1 MTSIIKLQVFSG
13 AKDEGPLCYLL
24 QVDGDYILLDC
35 GWDERFDL
43 RYFDE
48 LRPFIP
54 KISAVLI
61 SHPDPL
67 HLGGLPYLV
76 AKCGLTAPV
85 YATVPVYKMG
95 QMFIYDMVYSHLDVE
110 EFDHYSLD
118 DVDMAFEKVEQVK
131 YNQTVVLKGDSGVH
145 FTALPAGHM
154 IGGSIW
160 RICRVT
166 GEDIIYCVD
175 FNHKKERHLNGCSF
189 DNFNRPH
196 LLITGAHHI
205 SLPQMRRKD
214 RDEQLVTKI
223 LRTVRQKGDCMI
235 VIDTAGRVLELAHLL
250 DQLWSNADA
259 GLSTYNLV
267 MMSHVASS
275 VVQFAKSQLE
285 WMNEKLFKY
294 DSNSARYNPFTL
306 KHVTLCHSHQELM
319 RVRSPKVVLCSSQ
332 DMESGFSRELFLD
345 WCADPRNGVIL
356 TGRPSSF
363 TLAAKLVNLAE
374 RANDGVLSVADR
386 LLSLLVKKRVPL
398 EGEELFEYKRRK
410 AERDAEETRLRME
423 RARRQA
429 QAAES
434 DDSDDDDLPAPIVPR
449 HSEKDFRSFDGSEN
463 DAHCFDIMAKWDNQ
477 QKMSFFKTT
486 KKSFPMF
493 PYTEEKVKWD
503 DYGEVIKPE
512 DYTVISKID
521 LRKGAG
527 QQTNKEPVV
536 VKKREEEEEVYNPNE
551 HVEEMPTKCVE
562 FKNRIE
568 VVCRVEFIEYEGISD
583 GESTKKLLAGLM
595 PRQIIIVHG
604 SMQDTRDLYAYFVD
618 AGVAQGKIE
627 APANGQLVD
636 ASVESF
642 IFQVALSDALLAE
655 LHFRDVSDGNSLAWI
670 DARVMEKEAIDNMLI
685 TGTSHLMISDG
696 NEQEADVIDNVEPM
710 ETDEAENEKENEN
723 ENENENGDEQNGEKE
738 GGEDEMVENGVAKK
752 PKESMR
758 GNLVLENLPKN
769 QIPIHQSVFV
779 NDPKLSDFKNILSE
793 RGYRA
798 EFLSGTLLIN
808 GGTCSIR
815 RSDTGFFQM
824 EGAFNKD
831 YYKLRHLFYDQF
843 AVL

>member
-1 MTSIIKLQVFSG
+1 MTSIIKLKVFSG

-24 QVDGDYILLDC
+24 QVDSDYILLDC
-35 GWDERFDL
+35 GWDERFEL
-43 RYFDE
+43 KYFEE
-48 LRPFIP
+48 LKPFIP

-95 QMFIYDMVYSHLDVE
+95 QMFIYDLVYSHLDVE
-110 EFDHYSLD
+110 EFDHYTLD

-145 FTALPAGHM
+145 FTAIPAGHM

-175 FNHKKERHLNGCSF
+175 FNHKKERHLSGCSF

-205 SLPQMRRKD
+205 SLPQMKRKD
-214 RDEQLVTKI
+214 RDELLVTKI
-223 LRTVRQKGDCMI
+223 LRTVRQKGDCMV
-235 VIDTAGRVLELAHLL
+235 VIDTAGRVLEIAYLL

-285 WMNEKLFKY
+285 WMHESLFKY
-294 DSNSARYNPFTL
+294 DSNSTRYNPFTL
-306 KHVTLCHSHQELM
+306 KNVTLCHSHQELL

-332 DMESGFSRELFLD
+332 DMEAGFSRELFLD
-345 WCADPRNGVIL
+345 WCSDSRNGVIL
-356 TGRPSSF
+356 TARPSSF

-374 RANDGVLSVADR
+374 RANDGILRPEDR
-386 LLSLLVKKRVPL
+386 LISLLVKKRVPL
-398 EGEELFEYKRRK
+398 EGEELLEYKRRK
-410 AERDAEETRLRME
+410 AERDAEETRMRME

-429 QAAES
+429 QANES
-434 DDSDDDDLPAPIVPR
+434 DDSDDDDMAAPIVPR
-449 HSEKDFRSFDGSEN
+449 HSEKDFRSFDGIEN
-463 DAHCFDIMAKWDNQ
+463 DSHCFDIMAKWDNQ
-477 QKMSFFKTT
+477 QKASFFKTT
-486 KKSFPMF
+486 KKSFPMY
-493 PYTEEKVKWD
+493 PYIEEKIKWD

-521 LRKGAG
+521 LRKG
-527 QQTNKEPVV
+527 QNKDEPVV
-536 VKKREEEEEVYNPNE
+536 VQKREDEEEVYNPND

-568 VVCRVEFIEYEGISD
+568 VCCRVEFIDYEGISD
-583 GESTKKLLAGLM
+583 GESTKKMLAGLT

-604 SMQDTRDLYAYFVD
+604 SRDDTRDLYAYFSDNGIKSDMMKTPV
-618 AGVAQGKIE
+618 AGDLI
-627 APANGQLVD
+627 D

-642 IFQVALSDALLAE
+642 IFQVSLSDALLAE
-655 LHFRDVSDGNSLAWI
+655 LQFKQVSEGNSLAWL
-670 DARVMEKEAIDNMLI
+670 DAKVTEKENLDNMLI
-685 TGTSHLMISDG
+685 SGTSNLMIGNGNHDTSGSDQ
-696 NEQEADVIDNVEPM
+696 NEEPM
-710 ETDEAENEKENEN
+710 ETDENGPQ
-723 ENENENGDEQNGEKE
+723 ENGNSDRNGF
-738 GGEDEMVENGVAKK
+738 KK
-752 PKESMR
+752 PKEPEKIR
-758 GNLVLENLPKN
+758 GTLILDPL
-769 QIPIHQSVFV
+769 QRSRIPVHQAIFV
-779 NDPKLSDFKNILSE
+779 NDPKMSDFKNLLVE
-793 RGYRA
+793 KGYKA
-798 EFLSGTLLIN
+798 EFLSGTLIIN
-808 GGTCSIR
+808 GGKCSIR
-815 RSDTGFFQM
+815 RSETGSFQM
-824 EGAFNKD
+824 EGAFTKD
-831 YYKLRHLFYDQF
+831 YYKLRKLFYDQF

>member
-1 MTSIIKLQVFSG
+1 MTSIIKLRVFSG

-24 QVDGDYILLDC
+24 QVDNDYILLDC
-35 GWDERFDL
+35 GWDERFELKYFEDL
-43 RYFDE
+43 K
-48 LRPFIP
+48 PFIP

-110 EFDHYSLD
+110 EFEHYTLD

-145 FTALPAGHM
+145 FTAMPAGHM

-175 FNHKKERHLNGCSF
+175 FNHKKDRHLNGCSF

-205 SLPQMRRKD
+205 SLPQMKRMD
-214 RDEQLVTKI
+214 RDQQLVTKI

-235 VIDTAGRVLELAHLL
+235 VIDTAGRVLELAYLL
-250 DQLWSNADA
+250 DQLWGNADA

-306 KHVTLCHSHQELM
+306 KHITLCHSHQELM

-345 WCADPRNGVIL
+345 WCSDSRNGVIL
-356 TGRPSSF
+356 TARPSSF

-374 RANDGVLSVADR
+374 RANDGVLRNEDR
-386 LLSLLVKKRVPL
+386 LISLSVKKRVPL
-398 EGEELFEYKRRK
+398 EGEELLEYKRRK
-410 AERDAEETRLRME
+410 AERDAEETRIRME

-429 QAAES
+429 QANES
-434 DDSDDDDLPAPIVPR
+434 DDSDDDDMAAPINVTR
-449 HSEKDFRSFDGSEN
+449 HSEKDYRSFDGIESDN
-463 DAHCFDIMAKWDNQ
+463 THCFDIMSKWDNQ
-477 QKMSFFKTT
+477 QKASFFKST
-486 KKSFPMF
+486 KKSFPMY
-493 PYTEEKVKWD
+493 PYIEEKVKWD

-521 LRKGAG
+521 LRKGG
-527 QQTNKEPVV
+527 NKDEPVV
-536 VKKREEEEEVYNPNE
+536 VKKREEEEEVYNPND

-568 VVCRVEFIEYEGISD
+568 ISCRVEFIEYEGISD
-583 GESTKKLLAGLM
+583 GESTKKMLAGLH

-604 SMQDTRDLYAYFVD
+604 SRDDTRDLYAYFCDNGFAADMMKTPV
-618 AGVAQGKIE
+618 AGDLI
-627 APANGQLVD
+627 D

-642 IFQVALSDALLAE
+642 IYQVALSDALLAE
-655 LHFRDVSDGNSLAWI
+655 IHFKEVSEGNSLAWM
-670 DARVMEKEAIDNMLI
+670 DARVMEKEAIDNILVA
-685 TGTSHLMISDG
+685 GTSQLMIEDGVEVVEEEDISDEEHG
-696 NEQEADVIDNVEPM
+696 FEIVENEEELM
-710 ETDEAENEKENEN
+710 ETDQNKSAPEGANTEADESLENAENARKANEAA
-723 ENENENGDEQNGEKE
+723 
-738 GGEDEMVENGVAKK
+738 AK
-752 PKESMR
+752 PR
-758 GNLVLENLPKN
+758 GNLILEPLPKKL
-769 QIPIHQSVFV
+769 IPIHQAIFV
-779 NDPKLSDFKNILSE
+779 NDPKLSDFKNLLVE
-793 RGYRA
+793 KGYKA

-808 GGTCSIR
+808 GGKCSIR
-815 RSDTGFFQM
+815 RGEMGFSM
-824 EGAFNKD
+824 EGALSKD
-831 YYKLRHLFYDQF
+831 YYKLRNLFYDQF
-843 AVL
+843 AIL

>member
-43 RYFDE
+43 RYFEE
-48 LRPFIP
+48 LKPFIP

-95 QMFIYDMVYSHLDVE
+95 QMFIYDVVYSHLDVE
-110 EFDHYSLD
+110 DFEYYSLD

-154 IGGSIW
+154 LGGSIW

-214 RDEQLVTKI
+214 RDEQLVTRI
-223 LRTVRQKGDCMI
+223 LRTVRQKGDCLI

-294 DSNSARYNPFTL
+294 DSSSARYNP
-306 KHVTLCHSHQELM
+306 
-319 RVRSPKVVLCSSQ
+319 SQ

-345 WCADPRNGVIL
+345 WCVDTRNGVIL
-356 TGRPSSF
+356 TGRPSGY

-374 RANDGVLSVADR
+374 KANDGVLSQKDR
-386 LLSLLVKKRVPL
+386 YLSLLVKKRVAL
-398 EGEELFEYKRRK
+398 EGEELYEYKRRK
-410 AERDAEETRLRME
+410 AERDAEETRSRME

-434 DDSDDDDLPAPIVPR
+434 DESDDDEMAAPIVPR
-449 HSEKDFRSFDGSEN
+449 HADKDFRSFDGTDNE
-463 DAHCFDIMAKWDNQ
+463 AHCFDIMAKWDNQ
-477 QKMSFFKTT
+477 QKTSFFKTT

-493 PYTEEKVKWD
+493 PYIEEKVKWD

-512 DYTVISKID
+512 DYTVTSKID
-521 LRKGAG
+521 LRKG
-527 QQTNKEPVV
+527 QNKGELVV
-536 VKKREEEEEVYNPNE
+536 VKKREEEEEVYNPLD

-562 FKNRIE
+562 FKNRVE
-568 VVCRVEFIEYEGISD
+568 VLCRIEFIEYEGISD
-583 GESTKKLLAGLM
+583 GESTKKLLAGLL

-604 SMQDTRDLYAYFVD
+604 SMQDTRDLFAYFKE
-618 AGVAQGKIE
+618 AGVAEGKIE
-627 APANGQLVD
+627 APATGQLVD
-636 ASVESF
+636 ASVESY
-642 IFQVALSDALLAE
+642 IFQVALSDALMADIQFKE
-655 LHFRDVSDGNSLAWI
+655 VSDGNSLAWI
-670 DARVMEKEAIDNMLI
+670 DAIVTEKDTVDDLLIKRATRLNINGSQEEEEEEMEK
-685 TGTSHLMISDG
+685 
-696 NEQEADVIDNVEPM
+696 DVLEIVDEPM
-710 ETDEAENEKENEN
+710 DTDAPRAIESNTIAEKESA
-723 ENENENGDEQNGEKE
+723 KMPPVI
-738 GGEDEMVENGVAKK
+738 GGPKK
-752 PKESMR
+752 RVR
-758 GNLVLENLPKN
+758 GNMVLEPVRSLKG
-769 QIPIHQSVFV
+769 PIHASVFV
-779 NDPKLSDFKNILSE
+779 NDPKLTDFKNYLVDK
-793 RGYRA
+793 GYKA
-798 EFLSGTLLIN
+798 EFVGGNLLID
-808 GGTCSIR
+808 GTCSIR
-815 RSDTGFFQM
+815 RQETGMFKMDCAITKQ
-824 EGAFNKD
+824 
-831 YYKLRHLFYDQF
+831 YYLIRKLFYDQF

>member
-1 MTSIIKLQVFSG
+1 MTSIIKLQIFAG

-35 GWDERFDL
+35 GWDERFDVKYIEDL
-43 RYFDE
+43 K
-48 LRPFIP
+48 PFIP

-67 HLGGLPYLV
+67 HLGALPYLV
-76 AKCGLTAPV
+76 AKCGLQAPV

-95 QMFIYDMVYSHLDVE
+95 QMFMYDLVNSHLSVE
-110 EFDHYSLD
+110 EFEYYTLD

-154 IGGSIW
+154 IGGSMW

-166 GEDIIYCVD
+166 GEDIVYCVD

-189 DNFNRPH
+189 DSLNRPH

-223 LRTVRQKGDCMI
+223 LRTVRQKGDCLI

-250 DQLWSNADA
+250 DQLWSNTEA

-285 WMNEKLFKY
+285 WMNEKLLKY
-294 DSNSARYNPFTL
+294 DSARANPFSL
-306 KHVTLCHSHQELM
+306 KNVHLCHSNLELM

-332 DMESGFSRELFLD
+332 DMESGFSRELFLE
-345 WCADPRNGVIL
+345 WCSDSRNGVIL
-356 TGRPSSF
+356 TGRTASN

-374 RANDGVLSVADR
+374 NSVDGKLTTDDR
-386 LLSLLVKKRVPL
+386 FLSLVVKKRVPL

-423 RARRQA
+423 RVRRQM
-429 QAAES
+429 QTENNESDES
-434 DDSDDDDLPAPIVPR
+434 DDEEISSSLVLRQPA
-449 HSEKDFRSFDGSEN
+449 EKDARFELNNEITNN
-463 DAHCFDIMAKWDNQ
+463 DVHCFDIMAKWDNQ
-477 QKMSFFKTT
+477 QKTSFFKST

-493 PYTEEKVKWD
+493 PYLEEKIRCD
-503 DYGEVIKPE
+503 EYGEIIKPE
-512 DYTVISKID
+512 EYTIHMKVD
-521 LRKGAG
+521 TRKAPNNN
-527 QQTNKEPVV
+527 QDENAPVV
-536 VKKREEEEEVYNPNE
+536 VKKQEQEEEEYVEV
-551 HVEEMPTKCVE
+551 VEEMPTKCVE
-562 FKNRIE
+562 FKQRIE
-568 VVCRVEFIEYEGISD
+568 VLCRVEFIEYEGISD
-583 GESTKKLLAGLM
+583 GESTKKLLAGLD

-604 SMQDTRDLYAYFVD
+604 SIQDTRELYGYFSD
-618 AGVAQGKIE
+618 NGIAKGKIE
-627 APANGQLVD
+627 APSTGQLVD

-642 IFQVALSDALLAE
+642 IYQVALSDQLLADIQFKE
-655 LHFRDVSDGNSLAWI
+655 VSDGNGLAWI
-670 DARVMEKEAIDNMLI
+670 DARVIEKEMIDGVL
-685 TGTSHLMISDG
+685 TSSAAQLSIDDHANRKDSENEPMDT
-696 NEQEADVIDNVEPM
+696 EQEEGSSQQNQKSL
-710 ETDEAENEKENEN
+710 KERL
-723 ENENENGDEQNGEKE
+723 
-738 GGEDEMVENGVAKK
+738 
-752 PKESMR
+752 R
-758 GNLVLENLPKN
+758 GNLILDILPN
-769 QIPIHQSVFV
+769 RQIPCHDAVFV
-779 NDPKLSDFKNILSE
+779 NDPKLSDFKNILVD
-793 RGYRA
+793 RGYKA

-808 GGTCSIR
+808 GGKCSIR
-815 RSDTGFFQM
+815 RCETGLFLM
-824 EGAFNKD
+824 EGAISKD
-831 YYKLRHLFYDQF
+831 YYALRHLFYDQF

>member
-1 MTSIIKLQVFSG
+1 MTSIIKLKVFSG

-35 GWDERFDL
+35 GWDERFEL
-43 RYFDE
+43 KYFEE
-48 LRPFIP
+48 LKPFIP

-76 AKCGLTAPV
+76 SKCGLTAPV

-110 EFDHYSLD
+110 EFDHYTLD

-145 FTALPAGHM
+145 FTAMPAGHM

-175 FNHKKERHLNGCSF
+175 FNNKKERHLNGCSF
-189 DNFNRPH
+189 ENFNRPH

-205 SLPQMRRKD
+205 SLPQMKRKD

-235 VIDTAGRVLELAHLL
+235 VIDTAGRVLEIAHLL

-285 WMNEKLFKY
+285 WMAEKLFKY
-294 DSNSARYNPFTL
+294 DSSSARYNPFTL
-306 KHVTLCHSHQELM
+306 KHVTLCHSHQELL

-332 DMESGFSRELFLD
+332 DMECGFSRELFLD
-345 WCADPRNGVIL
+345 WCSDSRNGVIL
-356 TGRPSSF
+356 TARPASF

-374 RANDGVLSVADR
+374 RANDGVLRNEDR
-386 LLSLLVKKRVPL
+386 LISLSVKKRVPL
-398 EGEELFEYKRRK
+398 EGEELLEYKRRK
-410 AERDAEETRLRME
+410 AERDAEETRIRME
-423 RARRQA
+423 RARRQT
-429 QAAES
+429 QANEN
-434 DDSDDDDLPAPIVPR
+434 DDSDEDDIAAPIVPR
-449 HSEKDFRSFDGSEN
+449 HSEKDFRTFDGLEN

-477 QKMSFFKTT
+477 QKASFFKST
-486 KKSFPMF
+486 KKSFPMY
-493 PYTEEKVKWD
+493 PYIEEKVKWD
-503 DYGEVIKPE
+503 DYGEIIKPE

-521 LRKGAG
+521 LRKG
-527 QQTNKEPVV
+527 QNKDEPVV
-536 VKKREEEEEVYNPNE
+536 VQKREDEEEVYNPND
-551 HVEEMPTKCVE
+551 HIEEMPTKCVE
-562 FKNRIE
+562 FRNRIE
-568 VVCRVEFIEYEGISD
+568 VSCRVEFIEYEGISD
-583 GESTKKLLAGLM
+583 GESTKKMLVTLN

-604 SMQDTRDLYAYFVD
+604 SRDDTRDLYAYFSD
-618 AGVAQGKIE
+618 KGFAAGMMKTPVVGDLI
-627 APANGQLVD
+627 D

-642 IFQVALSDALLAE
+642 IFQVSLSDALLAE
-655 LHFRDVSDGNSLAWI
+655 LQFKEVSGGNSLAWM
-670 DARVMEKEAIDNMLI
+670 DAKVSEKENLDNMLI
-685 TGTSHLMISDG
+685 AGTSNLMIEDRPEIEENDFVEV
-696 NEQEADVIDNVEPM
+696 NENGEAVENVEAM
-710 ETDEAENEKENEN
+710 EVDQSGALENEN
-723 ENENENGDEQNGEKE
+723 NAEIGDEPQPNRSSQQKNKE
-738 GGEDEMVENGVAKK
+738 K
-752 PKESMR
+752 PKIR
-758 GNLVLENLPKN
+758 GNLILDPLPKN
-769 QIPIHQSVFV
+769 SIPVHQAIFV
-779 NDPKLSDFKNILSE
+779 NDPKMSDFKNLLVE
-793 RGYRA
+793 KGYKA
-798 EFLSGTLLIN
+798 EFFSGTLLIN
-808 GGTCSIR
+808 GGKCSIR
-815 RSDTGFFQM
+815 RGETGFFQM
-824 EGAFNKD
+824 EGAFTKD
-831 YYKLRHLFYDQF
+831 YFKLRQLFYDQF

>member
-1 MTSIIKLQVFSG
+1 MTSIIKLKVFSG

-35 GWDERFDL
+35 GWDERFEL
-43 RYFDE
+43 KYFEE
-48 LRPFIP
+48 LKPFIP

-110 EFDHYSLD
+110 EFEHYSLD

-145 FTALPAGHM
+145 FTAMPAGHM

-160 RICRVT
+160 RICRIT

-175 FNHKKERHLNGCSF
+175 FNHKKERHLQGCSF

-205 SLPQMRRKD
+205 SLPQIKRKD

-294 DSNSARYNPFTL
+294 DSSSARYNPFTL
-306 KHVTLCHSHQELM
+306 KHVTLCHSHQELL

-345 WCADPRNGVIL
+345 WCSDARNSVIL
-356 TGRPSSF
+356 TARPSSF

-374 RANDGVLSVADR
+374 RANDGVLRNEDR
-386 LLSLLVKKRVPL
+386 LISLLVKKRVPL
-398 EGEELFEYKRRK
+398 EGEELLEYKRRK
-410 AERDAEETRLRME
+410 AERDAEETRIRME

-429 QAAES
+429 QANES
-434 DDSDDDDLPAPIVPR
+434 DDSDDDDIAAPIVPR
-449 HSEKDFRSFDGSEN
+449 HSEKDLRSFDGLEN

-477 QKMSFFKTT
+477 QKASFFKTT

-493 PYTEEKVKWD
+493 PYIEEKVKWD

-521 LRKGAG
+521 LRKG
-527 QQTNKEPVV
+527 QNKDEPVIV
-536 VKKREEEEEVYNPNE
+536 QKREDEEEVYNPND
-551 HVEEMPTKCVE
+551 HIEEMPTKCVE
-562 FKNRIE
+562 FRNRIE
-568 VVCRVEFIEYEGISD
+568 VCCRVEFIEYEGISD
-583 GESTKKLLAGLM
+583 GESTKKLLAGLN
-595 PRQIIIVHG
+595 PRQLIIVHG
-604 SMQDTRDLYAYFVD
+604 SRDDTRDLYAYFTDNGFASDMMKTPV
-618 AGVAQGKIE
+618 AGD
-627 APANGQLVD
+627 LVD

-642 IFQVALSDALLAE
+642 IFQVSLSDALLAE
-655 LHFRDVSDGNSLAWI
+655 LQFKEVSEGNSLTWM
-670 DARVMEKEAIDNMLI
+670 DAKVVEKDNLDNMLI
-685 TGTSHLMISDG
+685 AGTSHLNITDNSFENEENEENEGELEIDEGGVEGENGVQQMEVDENGVHENG
-696 NEQEADVIDNVEPM
+696 NEAV
-710 ETDEAENEKENEN
+710 
-723 ENENENGDEQNGEKE
+723 GE
-738 GGEDEMVENGVAKK
+738 GGEVPQRPTEEKI
-752 PKESMR
+752 R
-758 GNLVLENLPKN
+758 GSLILDPLPKN
-769 QIPIHQSVFV
+769 MIPVHTTIFV
-779 NDPKLSDFKNILSE
+779 NDPKLSDFKNLLVDK
-793 RGYRA
+793 GYKA

-808 GGTCSIR
+808 GGKYSIR
-815 RSDTGFFQM
+815 RGETGFFQM
-824 EGAFNKD
+824 EGAFTKD
-831 YYKLRHLFYDQF
+831 YYKLRRLFYDQF